1 MCSRNVTGVVLAN
14 ASMDVAM
21 HDRYIE
27 ARAMRSVIISPRWKT
42 SSNNHLDAFTVGL
55 IDGDGSLQVNHWRGR
70 SIQFRL
76 VVKLRNKPYNYEIL
90 TIIANRYGGY
100 VRIVRNRSFV
110 QWVVND
116 QKIFHEKIM
125 PLMRK
130 YPPLTTRMH
139 LQLAF
144 FRRCLS
150 GISISEY
157 METRGQKYD
166 LRRSIT
172 PLFTVC
178 PRYFSSWLSGFIE
191 REGSFR
197 IRSGSVGFSF
207 SISQT
212 NDHYLLRHIR
222 NFFGQSH
229 LTVQFKQGSNPFYF
243 LEMRNIKAMTNVVTH
258 CQNYPLLGHKY
269 FQLATVM
276 ENSVTLSNLRHIFWY
291 NK

>member
-166 LRRSIT
+166 IRRSIT

-276 ENSVTLSNLRHIFWY
+276 ENSVTLSNLRHNFWS